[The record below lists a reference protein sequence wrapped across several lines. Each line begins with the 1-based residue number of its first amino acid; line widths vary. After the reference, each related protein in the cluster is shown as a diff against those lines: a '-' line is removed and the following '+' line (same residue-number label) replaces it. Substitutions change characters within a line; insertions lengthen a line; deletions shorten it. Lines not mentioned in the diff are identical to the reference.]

1 MGGIIITDK
10 NKIDFLKKMEE
21 NIYGSTEEKSKVKVI
36 STIITPPE
44 KLNLMLDAERKNY
57 QTYKNNFQ
65 NLFSYFWF
73 SLKLQ
78 KRENNFYP
86 PKTKFSVTFIAK
98 NDEILNIALGSFW
111 ALIYLGGVGSKMRRG
126 AGSLKVTKSP
136 SNLPYNF
143 VFEGNTI
150 DAAKVFM
157 ENNLKKIFENFV
169 KYYNKFRSN
178 EENLNADFSKY
189 NIKPRYPVLSKQYA
203 SISLIDKKGDW
214 MDLLNNIN
222 LSYKNFRRSKRI
234 DERAL
239 LGLPIKNTKYGNLR
253 QASPLIFGVMDLND
267 GYTVRIVTF
276 KTSIHKDYLQ
286 KQNLLE
292 DTLNEFYQKIQEF
305 FKNKNIRE
313 IEIPDVREW
322 IMSSGKIR

>member
-21 NIYGSTEEKSKVKVI
+21 NIYGSTEQKSKVKVI
-36 STIITPPE
+36 SNLLTTQEELNELLKAE
-44 KLNLMLDAERKNY
+44 KNA
-57 QTYKNNFQ
+57 FQ
-65 NLFSYFWF
+65 SLFSYFWF

-86 PKTKFSVTFIAK
+86 PKTKFSVTFIAQ

-111 ALIYLGGVGSKMRRG
+111 ALIYLGGVGSRMRRG

-150 DAAKVFM
+150 EAAKVFI
-157 ENNLKKIFENFV
+157 ENNLQKIFENFV

-178 EENLNADFSKY
+178 EENINASFSKY

-267 GYTVRIVTF
+267 GYTVRIVKF
-276 KTSIHKDYLQ
+276 KTSIHNVYNDYIQ
-286 KQNLLE
+286 KQSLLE
-292 DTLNEFYQKIQEF
+292 KTLNDLDRN
-305 FKNKNIRE
+305 FKE
-313 IEIPDVREW
+313 INVEIPDVR
-322 IMSSGKIR
+322 